1 MEKKYCSILESP
13 DLFEE
18 KNEEEDEDVCFLLL
32 FAIERHLLL
41 S

>member
-18 KNEEEDEDVCFLLL
+18 QKEEEDEDVCFLLL
-32 FAIERHLLL
+32 FAYDNCSLL